1 MSTDIKRLVQQ
12 ISDTKKIC
20 SFANF
25 KSLYTNLANDPT
37 ATNIQKKQWSA
48 VKNDVLNRCDGAMRI
63 LPAAL
68 QAISNSTNFSL
79 DEAKK
84 VAIPGFMLSK
94 YLTAM
99 CRLNRVP
106 SCPTGLQTVKCSTV
120 NCENE
125 NVVPV
130 AATTTQPRKKEFAP
144 LQAPSGFWTGGKHS
158 RRSKR
163 KHKKRTTRRR
173 Y

>member
-1 MSTDIKRLVQQ
+1 MTTDIKMLVKQ

-25 KSLYTNLANDPT
+25 KSLYTKLANDPT

-68 QAISNSTNFSL
+68 QAISNSRNFSL
-79 DEAKK
+79 EDAKK

-94 YLTAM
+94 YTTAM
-99 CRLNRVP
+99 CRLKQTP
-106 SCPTGLQTVKCSTV
+106 SCPAGLQTVTCSTV
-120 NCENE
+120 NCENKNENE

-130 AATTTQPRKKEFAP
+130 AAQPRKKEFAP
-144 LQAPSGFWTGGKHS
+144 LQSGFWTGGKHS